1 MPFSRYYATED
12 TPVNSGVLTHTVANP
27 SNANFGYL
35 DPYHLEVYASKSDQT
50 MAQFQAD
57 VSAGTADQ
65 YTLNNDFTLESGVIT
80 INNLAVDKRYRLFIK
95 RATPKLT
102 HFVDFQAGSPL
113 TEADLDN
120 SNKYSL
126 FREQEIEDDL
136 ADTNALI
143 GTSGSGSSSLDTA
156 EAIKTAL
163 GIEGDAVGT
172 HNVQEIFT
180 KTIDGGVY
188 AGGY

>member
-1 MPFSRYYATED
+1 MAFSRYYAAES
-12 TPVNSGVLTHTVANP
+12 TPVNSGVITHTISNP
-27 SNANFGYL
+27 SNTNFGYL
-35 DPYHLEVYASKSDQT
+35 SNSHVELYVSSPDESLSA
-50 MAQFQAD
+50 FQAD
-57 VSAGTADQ
+57 VNAGQATKF
-65 YTLNNDFTLESGVIT
+65 LINNDFTLENNTITVSGL
-80 INNLAVDKRYRLFIK
+80 LANKTYRLYVK

-172 HNVQEIFT
+172 QNVQEIFT